1 MTDAVDTHLPQEED
15 RVRTRTALWWI
26 VAGIAMVLLGIGAPW
41 AMMAVRGAPPPV
53 HEGKG
58 YGTAAPEFAGG
69 LRTGMFERN
78 TAGAADR
85 QQSTSDLTRFEWID
99 PKAKL
104 VRIPVSDAMQL
115 WLARHHAS
123 GESDQEAAR

>member
-1 MTDAVDTHLPQEED
+1 MTDAVDTHPAQEED
-15 RVRTRTALWWI
+15 RVRTRTAVWWI
-26 VAGIAMVLLGIGAPW
+26 VAGIAMVLLGISSPW

-69 LRTGMFERN
+69 LRTGMFESN
-78 TAGAADR
+78 TAGAADHER
-85 QQSTSDLTRFEWID
+85 ATSDLTRFEWID

-115 WLARHHAS
+115 WLARHNAPA
-123 GESDQEAAR
+123 EPDKQAAQ